1 MSEKNTTN
9 EDRDILRRAE
19 LALDPLAEA
28 RRLANGTWSA
38 IDDPESARAL
48 LREAERLEKAERELQ
63 WAEADV
69 KKDAQASRRL
79 AKLAE
84 LRSIRTKL
92 RESADGHRY
101 RAASLVI
108 GREHERLSDSE
119 YQSFRRAVNSA
130 TTDIALE
137 REFAQLQEREAA
149 ELRVTKQPGPYEAGS
164 PNSWVRDVLVNT
176 DPELRGLVAGRSGDS
191 DMRPEKVS
199 ERLSRHAQ
207 DVRRAALIK
216 RDGYGRYVDR
226 ALCEQARHED
236 PDLHRTK
243 YKEQMRELRSG
254 LVSGNGLTAS
264 AAGGGGAAFVPPAFL
279 IDSVWAEYRSPY
291 RAFADQCRRDVPLP
305 DYGLEVYLTVVTS
318 STTVATQ
325 VEASGVS
332 EGDPV
337 TGLSSSPIVTK
348 AGQIAVSQQFLDRA
362 GPGISGDQVLFE
374 QIREQLDAQVD
385 SYAISQAL
393 AGAASVTNSGSFA
406 LTTVSAVGG
415 FLGDVKKAKSKL
427 TDTAGVRLRG
437 THLFAVDDF
446 VDYIGSYA
454 DAGGRPVFSPSYD
467 DNYPPIRAGAD
478 NDPGGAEGYSGYLLN
493 GLALFGDS
501 NIPSS
506 GSNLQLIVAKPS
518 TILQLEGAP
527 ITYLYPP
534 SYAGSL
540 DAVLG
545 VRQYVSTVARFPSGV
560 SVISGSAY
568 AASTFQ

>member
-279 IDSVWAEYRSPY
+279 IDSVWAEYRSP
-291 RAFADQCRRDVPLP
+291 LP
-305 DYGLEVYLTVVTS
+305 RVC
-318 STTVATQ
+318 
-325 VEASGVS
+325 
-332 EGDPV
+332 
-337 TGLSSSPIVTK
+337 
-348 AGQIAVSQQFLDRA
+348 
-362 GPGISGDQVLFE
+362 
-374 QIREQLDAQVD
+374 
-385 SYAISQAL
+385 
-393 AGAASVTNSGSFA
+393 
-406 LTTVSAVGG
+406 
-415 FLGDVKKAKSKL
+415 
-427 TDTAGVRLRG
+427 
-437 THLFAVDDF
+437 
-446 VDYIGSYA
+446 
-454 DAGGRPVFSPSYD
+454 RPVPQRR
-467 DNYPPIRAGAD
+467 P
-478 NDPGGAEGYSGYLLN
+478 
-493 GLALFGDS
+493 
-501 NIPSS
+501 
-506 GSNLQLIVAKPS
+506 VA
-518 TILQLEGAP
+518 
-527 ITYLYPP
+527 
-534 SYAGSL
+534 
-540 DAVLG
+540 
-545 VRQYVSTVARFPSGV
+545 
-560 SVISGSAY
+560 
-568 AASTFQ
+568 